1 MIERCL
7 WTETAPL
14 PTIPRSPLP
23 DSSDVVIIG
32 GGYTG
37 LSAARTLARLGL
49 EVTVLEQHI
58 VGGGASSRNGGFI
71 LPGDKPDMEELERR
85 LGPERAAGMFRL
97 TLDAIEHVAAL
108 IRDERIDCNFVRC
121 GAVTLAAKPGHLAA
135 LEASA
140 RFLHERLGYQTELL
154 GRTEIGRE
162 IDTGRYHGALVD
174 PGACA
179 VHPARYVRGM
189 ATSAVRAG
197 ARIQE
202 NVPVLR
208 ITRAKGGFEIVT
220 GDAVIRTRE
229 VLAATNGYTP
239 RALAPLRR
247 RIIPIGSYQIA
258 TAPLPS
264 ELAQRLVPRG
274 RVFSDTKHLL
284 YYFRLSPDHRM
295 VFGGRASFTPI
306 GIARV
311 AAILRAGMREVF
323 PQLSKVDIEFAWS
336 GKVAGPL
343 GHLPPAGRLGGI
355 HYAMGYCADGVD
367 LWTYLGHRKAPVIG
381 GSGPIPDLGSD

>member
-23 DSSDVVIIG
+23 ASSDVVIIG

-58 VGGGASSRNGGFI
+58 VGWGASSRNGGFI
-71 LPGDKPDMEELERR
+71 LPGYKPEMEELERR

-97 TLDAIEHVAAL
+97 TLDAIEYVAAL

-121 GAVTLAAKPGHLAA
+121 GAVTLAAKPGHVAA

-162 IDTGRYHGALVD
+162 IDSRRYHGALVD

-179 VHPARYVRGM
+179 VHPAKYVRGM
-189 ATSAVRAG
+189 AASAARIG

-202 NVPVLR
+202 NARVLR
-208 ITRAKGGFEIVT
+208 IRRVKGGFEIVT
-220 GDAVIRTRE
+220 RDAVIRTRE
-229 VLAATNGYTP
+229 ILAATNAYTP
-239 RALAPLRR
+239 
-247 RIIPIGSYQIA
+247 
-258 TAPLPS
+258 
-264 ELAQRLVPRG
+264 
-274 RVFSDTKHLL
+274 
-284 YYFRLSPDHRM
+284 
-295 VFGGRASFTPI
+295 
-306 GIARV
+306 
-311 AAILRAGMREVF
+311 
-323 PQLSKVDIEFAWS
+323 
-336 GKVAGPL
+336 
-343 GHLPPAGRLGGI
+343 
-355 HYAMGYCADGVD
+355 
-367 LWTYLGHRKAPVIG
+367 
-381 GSGPIPDLGSD
+381 